1 VEWLRVTLEIYRRVA
16 SRAAV
21 LALRNWPVLGSLFA
35 YALIVEVVGGFALHL
50 GIIGGLL
57 YSLVLSACI
66 GSFLYLV
73 EMMVRT
79 SRVAWED
86 FGRSFTVY
94 LWDVVGVVFILWL
107 LSLVTSLALAQTP
120 QGAVIG
126 LCLQILVL
134 VFFNAVPELIYLGHH
149 GSVALLSES
158 YRFIGDN
165 WIEWFPPN
173 IALIAA
179 LLSLGMVEV
188 HGTVAAVLKVAVLA
202 LFVYFAMVLRGLLF
216 IELYGT
222 SRRSRAFRHRTG
234 R

>member
-1 VEWLRVTLEIYRRVA
+1 VEWLTVTLGIYRRAA

-35 YALIVEVVGGFALHL
+35 YGFIIEIVGGLAFHL
-50 GIIGGLL
+50 GLAGGFL
-57 YSLVLSACI
+57 YSLVSAACI

-79 SRVAWED
+79 SRVSWED
-86 FGRSFTVY
+86 FGRSFGVY
-94 LWDVVGVVFILWL
+94 LWDVLGVVFILWL
-107 LSLVTSLALAQTP
+107 LTFLTSFILTNTP
-120 QGAVIG
+120 QGVVIA

-149 GSVALLSES
+149 GSLGLLSES
-158 YRFIGDN
+158 YRFIADN

-173 IALIAA
+173 FVLIA
-179 LLSLGMVEV
+179 LLSVLGSLPVDSRV
-188 HGTVAAVLKVAVLA
+188 GLVLKIAVLA
-202 LFVYFAMVLRGLLF
+202 LFVYFAMVMRGLLF
-216 IELYGT
+216 IEIYGT
-222 SRRSRAFRHRTG
+222 TRRGRAFRHRSG